1 MYWWTGPDILT
12 KEEWTRKIKEFL
24 YDQLEEERGLTACL
38 IIHTCN
44 KNREKVSFCFIFW
57 FIVYVLQVGQNFGSS

>member
-1 MYWWTGPDILT
+1 M
-12 KEEWTRKIKEFL
+12 KIKEFL

-44 KNREKVSFCFIFW
+44 KNREKVCFCFILW
-57 FIVYVLQVGQNFGSS
+57 FIAYVLQVKTKF